1 MDENKELME
10 KFSRVSLLL
19 LRNNYRRNME
29 ALGDPCRGQSR
40 VLSLL
45 KSCPKMS
52 QKELSNLLH
61 IRAQSL
67 GELLTKLERNGYI
80 VRSPS
85 DTDRRAMDLQLTPEG
100 AEAAERLEEGMLDSV
115 KVFDCLNVE
124 EKNSLTDCLDKLIEK
139 LKNETGDD
147 PEKDGCFYP
156 AFHKR
161 GGIYC
166 RNGDFHEPIPEYGM
180 PPWR

>member
-1 MDENKELME
+1 MDENKELMD
-10 KFSRVSLLL
+10 KFSQVSVLL

-45 KSCPKMS
+45 KSCPRMS
-52 QKELSNLLH
+52 QKELSNRLH

-67 GELLTKLERNGYI
+67 GELLIKLERNGYLI
-80 VRSPS
+80 RTASNA
-85 DTDRRAMDLQLTPEG
+85 DRRAMEIQLTRQG
-100 AEAAERLEEGMLDSV
+100 ALAAERLEEGILDSV

-139 LKNETGDD
+139 LKTETGND

-156 AFHKR
+156 ALHKR
-161 GGIYC
+161 GGMHC
-166 RNGDFHEPIPEYGM
+166 CKDEFDRGM
-180 PPWR
+180 PPWK